1 MERMRFARFTFVLI
15 CLLLPVT
22 CYSQSSSP
30 ATEKRVAE
38 LIEKMVKEKSEH
50 RAFADLEALG
60 CSAVPAIIKH
70 MDDRR
75 ELPDKN
81 ISLRNK
87 SPDAWENMRYYG
99 VERVV
104 DALDAILN
112 QMTGESFG
120 YIDEH
125 KDEPT
130 KDAERAKVV
139 RGWGLDGKNTRRE
152 VVRTRVKS
160 LSRIQIVGERQ
171 G

>member
-1 MERMRFARFTFVLI
+1 MKVGLFTFVFI
-15 CLLLPVT
+15 CFPLSVT
-22 CYSQSSSP
+22 CCGQSSSP
-30 ATEKRVAE
+30 AIERRVAA
-38 LIEKMVKEKSEH
+38 LIEKMVKEKSEQ

-60 CSAVPAIIKH
+60 CPAVPAIIRR

-87 SPDAWENMRYYG
+87 SSNAWENMRYYG

-104 DALDAILN
+104 DALNAILN
-112 QMTGESFG
+112 QMTGENFG
-120 YIDEH
+120 DFDEH

-139 RGWGLDGKNTRRE
+139 RGWRDWVEKKPPTKLCEHG
-152 VVRTRVKS
+152 
-160 LSRIQIVGERQ
+160 
-171 G
+171 

>member
-1 MERMRFARFTFVLI
+1 VA
-15 CLLLPVT
+15 
-22 CYSQSSSP
+22 CYSQTSSP
-30 ATEKRVAE
+30 AVEKGVAA

-60 CSAVPAIIKH
+60 CSAVPAIIVR

-87 SPDAWENMRYYG
+87 SRDAWENMRFYRVG
-99 VERVV
+99 RVV

-112 QMTGESFG
+112 QMTAESFG
-120 YIDEH
+120 YIDVD

-130 KDAERAKVV
+130 KDAERTKVV
-139 RGWGLDGKNTRRE
+139 RGWLDWLAKTPPAKLCEHG
-152 VVRTRVKS
+152 
-160 LSRIQIVGERQ
+160 
-171 G
+171 

>member
-1 MERMRFARFTFVLI
+1 MGLMKLAHFTFVLI
-15 CLLLPVT
+15 CLPLSVT
-22 CYSQSSSP
+22 SYSQNSSP
-30 ATEKRVAE
+30 AIEKRVVA
-38 LIEKMVKEKSEH
+38 LIEKTVKEKSEQ

-60 CSAVPAIIKH
+60 CLAVPAIIKH

-75 ELPDKN
+75 ELPAKH

-87 SPDAWENMRYYG
+87 SPDAWENMRHYG

-139 RGWGLDGKNTRRE
+139 RGWRDWLAKTPSTKLCEHG
-152 VVRTRVKS
+152 
-160 LSRIQIVGERQ
+160 
-171 G
+171 

>member
-1 MERMRFARFTFVLI
+1 MRFARFTFTLI
-15 CLLLPVT
+15 CLFLPVT
-22 CYSQSSSP
+22 CYSQTSSP
-30 ATEKRVAE
+30 AIEKRVAA
-38 LIEKMVKEKSEH
+38 LIAKMVKEKSEH
-50 RAFADLEALG
+50 RAFADLEGLG

-81 ISLRNK
+81 IALRNK
-87 SPDAWENMRYYG
+87 SPDAWENERYYG

-112 QMTGESFG
+112 QMTGEIFG
-120 YIDEH
+120 YIDVD

-139 RGWGLDGKNTRRE
+139 RGWRDWLA
-152 VVRTRVKS
+152 RTPLAK
-160 LSRIQIVGERQ
+160 LCEHG
-171 G
+171 